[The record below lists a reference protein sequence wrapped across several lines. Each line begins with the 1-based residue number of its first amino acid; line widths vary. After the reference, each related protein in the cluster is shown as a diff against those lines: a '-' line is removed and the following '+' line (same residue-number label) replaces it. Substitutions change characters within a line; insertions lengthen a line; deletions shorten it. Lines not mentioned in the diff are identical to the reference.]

1 MEKEIVEKA
10 REQANKNLEILQKL
24 IKENKLPQYRALTR
38 KERKKMTEA
47 GVNVYYV
54 VINENDTIQKLY
66 EQMTDWILDNVFPDF
81 DFDDLDNG
89 LCKAFATKCFA
100 MTYSDNLAEKNL

>member
-89 LCKAFATKCFA
+89 LCKAFATKCFG